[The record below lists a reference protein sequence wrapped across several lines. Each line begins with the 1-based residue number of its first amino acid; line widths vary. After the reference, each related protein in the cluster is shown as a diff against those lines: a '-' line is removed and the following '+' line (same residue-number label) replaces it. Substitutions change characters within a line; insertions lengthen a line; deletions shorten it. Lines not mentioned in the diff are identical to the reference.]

1 VYKQRA
7 AAVGALVFVLVIL
20 FALPGAAEE
29 VHPGS
34 GSSSDQR
41 EGSSSPPEAAGI
53 SKGVKVTLI
62 EVQGNKR
69 IETATVLAKIKT
81 REGEVFS
88 PSLIKED
95 IKVLYQLGHFEDVQ
109 VKTEGFENGLKVIFA
124 VKEKPLIREITFE
137 GNDELTTEKLKEG
150 LTLLPRTA
158 FNLQMINENAEKIR
172 LKYQD
177 DGYYDAVVVPV
188 INELRGGDRNVV
200 FYIEEGPKVKL
211 EDVVIRGNKAIP
223 AKEIKA
229 ALKSQEYWFFSFM
242 GRSGTLRTEELREDL
257 ETIRNLYYNKGYIQ
271 VLVDEPVIEPK
282 QYTFHECYFWGD
294 LKTFTRKSELV
305 VSINIREGDQFRVG
319 SITIKGNQIISL
331 DELIKETRLKK
342 GDIFSRDVLRQDVGR
357 IMDRYDSIARPF
369 ANVVPLFNIDAEKKT
384 VAITIDIQEGG
395 EVRIGRIDI
404 SGNNKTRDK
413 VVRREMRL
421 DEGDLYSKKA
431 LKRSYE
437 RINNLNF
444 FETLEIVPER
454 RQQEPVMD
462 LNVKVKEKLTGT
474 LSVGGGYS
482 SVDKLVGI
490 AEVTQGNLGGRGQ
503 LLKFKM
509 QVGGTRQL
517 YVLSFMEPYLND
529 KPVWGKVDLY
539 NQTQDFDGYVLK
551 SNGFALA
558 AGKSYGEYVQTSVR
572 YSYDSSLVTN
582 ITTTSF
588 ALDTQLNSYGGRIA
602 TSALTWSLARDS
614 RDYFLDPKT
623 GSKNSVF
630 VEYAGGSLGG
640 DPNFVKSVA
649 DSAWYYPL
657 FWDTVIMARGRF
669 GYVESLIGKPVPLG
683 ERFYVGG
690 PTTLRGFRY
699 GTAGPLEP
707 SYSPV
712 AGAINPATGQP
723 AVTGQQVAGFNRLG
737 GNKEVIF
744 NFEFSFPIVPAARL
758 KGVLFYDIGKA
769 FSTDEVR
776 ETVKFSELRQSYGW
790 GFWWLSPIGPLRFE
804 WGYIVKR
811 RPEDQPSQFEFSIG
825 ALF

>member
-1 VYKQRA
+1 MFKQRA
-7 AAVGALVFVLVIL
+7 AAIGALVFLFVVL
-20 FALPGAAEE
+20 FALPGAAE
-29 VHPGS
+29 VIHPGS
-34 GSSSDQR
+34 GPSAGQR
-41 EGSSSPPEAAGI
+41 EGSSPSETAGI
-53 SKGVKVTLI
+53 SSGVKVTLI

-69 IETATVLAKIKT
+69 IETATILAKIKT

-109 VKTEGFENGLKVIFA
+109 VKTEGFESGLKVIFA

-137 GNDELTTEKLKEG
+137 GNDELSTEKLKEG

-158 FNLQMINENAEKIR
+158 FNLQLINENAEKIR

-188 INELRGGDRNVV
+188 INELRSGDRNIV
-200 FYIEEGPKVKL
+200 FYIEEGPKVQL
-211 EDVVIRGNKAIP
+211 EEVVIKGNKAIP
-223 AKEIKA
+223 ASEIKA
-229 ALKSQEYWFFSFM
+229 ALKTQEHWFFSFL
-242 GRSGTLRTEELREDL
+242 GRSGTLRTEELREDT

-271 VLVDEPVIEPK
+271 MQVDDPVIGPK

-294 LKTFTRKSELV
+294 LKTFTRKNELV
-305 VSINIREGDQFRVG
+305 VSVTIREGDQFRVG
-319 SITIKGNQIISL
+319 SVTIKGNQIIPI
-331 DELIKETRLKK
+331 DEIVKETRLKK

-404 SGNNKTRDK
+404 SGNSKTRDK

-539 NQTQDFDGYVLK
+539 NQTQDFDGYMLK

-558 AGKSYGEYVQTSVR
+558 AGKSYGEYVQTSLR
-572 YSYDSSLVTN
+572 YSYDNSLVTN
-582 ITTTSF
+582 ITTSSF
-588 ALDTQLNSYGGRIA
+588 ALDTQLNSYGDRIA
-602 TSALTWSLARDS
+602 TNALTWSIARDS
-614 RDYFLDPKT
+614 RDYYLDPKA

-640 DPNFVKSVA
+640 DPNFVKTVA
-649 DSAWYYPL
+649 DSAWYFPL

-669 GYVESLIGKPVPLG
+669 GYVESLIEKPVPLG

-699 GTAGPLEP
+699 GSAGPQEP
-707 SYSPV
+707 TYSPIL
-712 AGAINPATGQP
+712 GGINPATGLP
-723 AVTGQQVAGFNRLG
+723 AVTGQQAVGFNRLG

-744 NFEFSFPIVPAARL
+744 NLEYSFPIIPAARL
-758 KGVLFYDIGKA
+758 KGVLFYDVGKA

-804 WGYIVKR
+804 WGYIIKK